1 MLALSIT
8 TINRK
13 RYPIPPAKPPFLQLK
28 DETKTKIRVS
38 HLEKLEKMK
47 KNDKRTLVKYLKT
60 GKYILNE

>member
-38 HLEKLEKMK
+38 HLEKLEKRMR
-47 KNDKRTLVKYLKT
+47 NYDDSYF
-60 GKYILNE
+60 GI